1 MPDRETG
8 QRPPRVAFVTY
19 HRYPALAD
27 DDRLAV
33 AALAEIGI
41 AAEPAVWDDPAVPW
55 GAFDAIVLRS
65 CWDYHLRPDRFRA
78 WLDVVE
84 AAGVPV
90 WNPLALLRWN
100 MDKRYLRELEA
111 RGVAVPPTVWVE
123 HGGGG
128 GGPGLGELLRERGWD
143 EAVVK
148 PAISADGEGT
158 WRVHARDAGRL
169 DERLRAAAAQGPVMV
184 QRFLPELGR
193 QGEWSCVFFAGAFSH
208 AVLKHPAAGEF
219 RVQSRFGGTA
229 AAARPTAA
237 LVDGAHHALRQAP
250 AADWLY
256 ARVDGVLLDGALT
269 LLELEMLE
277 PSLFFEADRAAPAR
291 FAAALARRLGRL

>member
-1 MPDRETG
+1 MPRT
-8 QRPPRVAFVTY
+8 QPSRVAFVTY

-33 AALAEIGI
+33 AALGEIGV
-41 AAEPAVWDDPAVPW
+41 AAEPAVWDDPSVAW

-65 CWDYHLRPDRFRA
+65 CWDYHRRPDHFRA
-78 WLDVVE
+78 WLDAVE
-84 AAGVPV
+84 ATGVPV
-90 WNPLALLRWN
+90 WNPPALLRWN
-100 MDKRYLRELEA
+100 MDKRYLRELQA

-123 HGGGG
+123 QGD
-128 GGPGLGELLRERGWD
+128 GGPELPALLRECGWE

-148 PAISADGEGT
+148 PAVSADGEGT
-158 WRVHARDAGRL
+158 WRVHARDAGPL
-169 DERLRAAAAQGPVMV
+169 DERLRAAAARGPVMV
-184 QRFLPELGR
+184 QRFLPELAR
-193 QGEWSCVFFAGAFSH
+193 QGEWSCVFIAGAYSH
-208 AVLKHPAAGEF
+208 AVLKYPAAGEF

-229 AAARPTAA
+229 AAARPPAA
-237 LVDGAHHALRQAP
+237 VVEGAHHALRQAP
-250 AADWLY
+250 AAEWLY

-291 FAAALARRLGRL
+291 FAAALARRLGRDQP